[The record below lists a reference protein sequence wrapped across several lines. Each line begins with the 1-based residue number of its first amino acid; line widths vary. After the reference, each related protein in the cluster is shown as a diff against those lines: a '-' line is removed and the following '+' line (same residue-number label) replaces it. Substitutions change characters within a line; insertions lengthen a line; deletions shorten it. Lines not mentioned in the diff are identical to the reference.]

1 MIDQAT
7 RLREIIN
14 QKKTFDSMIVNPK
27 EYQETNAR
35 VICITSGKGG
45 VGKTNFTS
53 NLAISLG
60 KLNKRVVIID
70 ADLGLANVDVVL
82 GVIPEYTLLDVIKDN
97 KDITEVMKIGP
108 EGIKIISGG
117 SGILDLVD
125 MPKESLSILIEEF
138 DKIQE
143 HADIIL
149 IDTGAGL
156 SKSVL
161 SFALAAKEV
170 IVVATPE
177 PTSITDA
184 YAMIKTIAME
194 DSNKDIKVIINRV
207 DDMNEGSIA
216 FSKLKNVSKKFLN
229 IEIEELGFIPED
241 ISVRKAVK
249 AQSPFLLEY
258 PKSFI
263 SESIEK
269 IALKLTNEV
278 VDKSESIKSQSFIK
292 RVLSFFR

>member
-14 QKKTFDSMIVNPK
+14 QKKPFNSVIENPK
-27 EYQETNAR
+27 EDQETNAR

-184 YAMIKTIAME
+184 YAMIKTIIME
-194 DSNKDIKVIINRV
+194 DRDKDIKVIINRV
-207 DDMNEGSIA
+207 DDMKEGSIA
-216 FSKLKNVSKKFLN
+216 FSKLRNVSKKFLN
-229 IEIEELGFIPED
+229 VEIKELGFIPED

-258 PKSFI
+258 PNSFI

-269 IALKLTNEV
+269 IALKLTNEA
-278 VDKSESIKSQSFIK
+278 VDKNKLMKSQSFIK

>member
-14 QKKTFDSMIVNPK
+14 QKKPFNSVIENPK
-27 EYQETNAR
+27 EDQETNAR

-184 YAMIKTIAME
+184 YAMIKTIIME
-194 DSNKDIKVIINRV
+194 DRNKDIKVIINRV
-207 DDMNEGSIA
+207 DDMKEGSIA
-216 FSKLKNVSKKFLN
+216 FSKLRNVSKKFLN
-229 IEIEELGFIPED
+229 VEIKELGFIPED

-258 PKSFI
+258 PNSFI

-269 IALKLTNEV
+269 IALKLTNEA
-278 VDKSESIKSQSFIK
+278 VDKNKLMKSQSFIK